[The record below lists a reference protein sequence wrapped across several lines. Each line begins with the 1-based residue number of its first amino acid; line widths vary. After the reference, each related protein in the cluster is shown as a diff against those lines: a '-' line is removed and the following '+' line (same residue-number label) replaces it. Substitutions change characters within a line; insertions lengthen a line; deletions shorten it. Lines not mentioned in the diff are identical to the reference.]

1 MMRGSRTLDAGS
13 EAPNPKQPDP
23 RGDTHTGSRIVEM
36 LRARAAT
43 QTMQNLGD
51 TLEAQPKDLHA
62 YLEVVRRRK
71 WQMLVPA
78 AILFLLSLLV
88 AMMLPPVYRSTATIL
103 IEEQEIPVDLV
114 RSSVTSYADQRI
126 QAISQKVMT
135 RANLWQV
142 VEKNN
147 LYPRYRSEQPSEPI
161 VQAMR
166 KNIQLDL
173 VSSEVVDKRSDARK
187 AATIAFTLSF
197 DGETPD
203 QAQRVAKE
211 LVTLYL
217 SENLK
222 NRQQKTA
229 ETSQFLTEEARK
241 YDSRIAALERR
252 IAAFK
257 EKHIG
262 RLPEFQQLNLQLR
275 DRAERDLADTERQ
288 IRALDERKFYLDAQL
303 AQIKPYTPTITASGE
318 KILDEGERL
327 KILKAQYV
335 AASASYSAQHPDVI
349 KLRREIDALERQ
361 IGDSSGAVEQAKRLE
376 RVRLD
381 LAAARE
387 RYSSDHPD
395 VVRLSKE
402 QTALESSIQSESR
415 PERQVRSRV
424 PENPAYIA
432 LQAQREAID
441 ADMKSLRSK
450 QAELR
455 SRLIEIEAHLQQSPE
470 VEREYQ
476 SLQREREVEVR
487 RYEEAKS
494 KQAEAQVAQQM
505 EKNLMGERFSLID
518 PPQLPERPIRPN
530 RKAIALLGSILS
542 LGGGVGYGALREAL
556 DRSVRGPKSLAALL
570 HAPLLAAIPYIENDM
585 DVLRRR
591 RVRTIVAASALGSIL
606 LLALLIHALVVP
618 LDVAWNAMLS
628 NIGL

>member
-1 MMRGSRTLDAGS
+1 MRGSRALGAGS
-13 EAPNPKQPDP
+13 DAPNPKRPDAQEDIHSG
-23 RGDTHTGSRIVEM
+23 RRIVEM
-36 LRARAAT
+36 LRAGAAT
-43 QTMQNLGD
+43 QTMREMGN
-51 TLEAQPKDLHA
+51 TLEAQPKDLGA
-62 YLEVVRRRK
+62 YLDVVRRRK
-71 WQMLVPA
+71 WQMLLPA
-78 AILFLLSLLV
+78 SILFLLSLLV
-88 AMMLPPVYRSTATIL
+88 ALMLPSVYRSTATIL
-103 IEEQEIPVDLV
+103 VEEQEIPVDLV

-135 RANLWQV
+135 RANLWQI

-147 LYPRYRSEQPSEPI
+147 LYPRGRSHQPSESI
-161 VQAMR
+161 VEAMR
-166 KNIQLDL
+166 KKIQLDL
-173 VSSEVVDKRSDARK
+173 VSSDVIDKRSDAKK

-197 DGETPD
+197 DGGSPD
-203 QAQRVAKE
+203 QAQRVANE

-222 NRQQKTA
+222 NRQQKAA
-229 ETSQFLTEEARK
+229 ETSRFLTDEARK
-241 YDSRIAALERR
+241 YDSRIAEMERK

-275 DRAERDLADTERQ
+275 DRAELDLADTERQ
-288 IRALDERKFYLDAQL
+288 MRALDERKFYLDAQL

-327 KILKAQYV
+327 KILKAQNV

-361 IGDSSGAVEQAKRLE
+361 IGNSSGAVEQAKRLE

-381 LAAARE
+381 LVAARE
-387 RYSSDHPD
+387 KYSSDHPD

-402 QTALESSIQSESR
+402 QAALESSIQSESR

-432 LQAQREAID
+432 LQAQRESID

-450 QAELR
+450 QSELR
-455 SRLIEIEAHLQQSPE
+455 SRLIEIEARLQQTPE

-476 SLQREREVEVR
+476 SLQREREAEVR

-494 KQAEAQVAQQM
+494 KQAEAQVAQQL

-518 PPQLPERPIRPN
+518 PPQLPERPFRPN
-530 RKAIALLGSILS
+530 RKAIALLGFILS
-542 LGGGVGYGALREAL
+542 LGGGLGYGALRESL
-556 DRSVRGPKSLAALL
+556 DQSVRGPKGLAAVLN
-570 HAPLLAAIPYIENDM
+570 APLLAVIPYIENDM
-585 DVLRRR
+585 DVVRRR
-591 RVRTIVAASALGSIL
+591 RARKIVAASAMGGIL
-606 LLALLIHALVVP
+606 LLALLVHALVVS
-618 LDVAWNAMLS
+618 LDVAWNVMLS
-628 NIGL
+628 RIGL